1 MRTNCAQELTATSV
15 TKPRRDTA
23 RRVLFVTPSQVVG
36 PGYQFNRR
44 DNQHGTELPCP
55 YHKHTVG
62 LLVAP
67 SSKKFSTLGR
77 HTACLDHFATSTQV
91 MTVNIAFH
99 TGRRDRREG
108 TALPCPNR

>member
-44 DNQHGTELPCP
+44 DNQHGT
-55 YHKHTVG
+55 
-62 LLVAP
+62 
-67 SSKKFSTLGR
+67 
-77 HTACLDHFATSTQV
+77 ACLDLFATSTQV
-91 MTVNIAFH
+91 MTLNIAFH